1 MSQGGK
7 KIELYGR
14 PKNCMPGWVTLGNQL
29 PGIYLYDEEIRKCY
43 KEKYPNEDL
52 SMEKMEANKREM

>member
-1 MSQGGK
+1 MSPFGK

-29 PGIYLYDEEIRKCY
+29 PGIYLHDEEIKEIY
-43 KEKYPNEDL
+43 KQKYPNEDL
-52 SMEKMEANKREM
+52 SDEKMLANR